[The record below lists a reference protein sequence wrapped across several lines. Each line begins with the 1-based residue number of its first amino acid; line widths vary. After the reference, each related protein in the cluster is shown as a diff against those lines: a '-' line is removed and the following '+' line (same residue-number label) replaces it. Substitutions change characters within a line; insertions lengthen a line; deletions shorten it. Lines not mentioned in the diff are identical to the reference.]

1 MANPKKR
8 FKCGGVTAAVWE
20 NEQATNDGTFTVES
34 VTFSRRYKKSDG
46 EWDSTS
52 SFRKN
57 DLPKLQVV
65 CQQAYEFL
73 NAKQPQTQSSGEGD

>member
-34 VTFSRRYKKSDG
+34 VTFSRRYRKSDG

-73 NAKQPQTQSSGEGD
+73 NAKQPQTESSGEGD